1 MEALYKE
8 AYYKE
13 VFSEGGLFGDTPFR
27 SYSYHGQN
35 KYLIWVLHVP
45 LHKLLL
51 HKSYYTKVSFIL
63 PELTVYLIS
72 DPKALNS
79 TTNQNPYFPLFYA
92 IKSDMFSTISI
103 N

>member
-8 AYYKE
+8 ANYKE

-45 LHKLLL
+45 LHTLLL
-51 HKSYYTKVSFIL
+51 HKSYYFIL

-79 TTNQNPYFPLFYA
+79 TKNQN
-92 IKSDMFSTISI
+92 KVTILEAVLPIS
-103 N
+103 